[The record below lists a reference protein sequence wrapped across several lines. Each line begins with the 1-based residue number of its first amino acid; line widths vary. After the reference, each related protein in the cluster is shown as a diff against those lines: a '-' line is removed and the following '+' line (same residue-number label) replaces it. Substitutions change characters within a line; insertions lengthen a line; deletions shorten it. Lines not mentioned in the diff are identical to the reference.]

1 MSNPGVGAWGE
12 GDRRWAIIFS
22 VSRSA
27 TQVQLSIEIDS
38 DPIAGSVAV
47 EEGAPQRFS
56 GWIELVATIES
67 ARHEGSSGGED
78 GLRQRAG
85 ATGGSM

>member
-12 GDRRWAIIFS
+12 EDRRWGIILA
-22 VSRSA
+22 VTRRA
-27 TQVQLSIEIDS
+27 TQMQLSIEIDS

-67 ARHEGSSGGED
+67 ARQEGPSGGED
-78 GLRQRAG
+78 GLRERAG
-85 ATGGSM
+85 ATGGRV